1 MLAGRLDAGA
11 PAGCAPGAACVGA
24 GWARDVASAAL
35 AALDAAPV
43 AGRAGLAAALDTMPV
58 GVRGVAV
65 TDAFAGAVAAAGA
78 ALPLPLPLT
87 FPIPDAPFPIPGT
100 TRNGLPA
107 RSSNTSRPRSSLAAG
122 ISSPIRKAW
131 VSSG

>member
-24 GWARDVASAAL
+24 GWARDVVPAAL

-43 AGRAGLAAALDTMPV
+43 AGRAGSAAALDTMPV

-65 TDAFAGAVAAAGA
+65 SGAFAGAVAAAGA
-78 ALPLPLPLT
+78 ALPLPLPL
-87 FPIPDAPFPIPGT
+87 PIPDAPFPIPGT
-100 TRNGLPA
+100 TRNGLTA
-107 RSSNTSRPRSSLAAG
+107 RSSNTSRPRSSWAAG
-122 ISSPIRKAW
+122 ISSPTRKA
-131 VSSG
+131 